1 MKQYLV
7 SIPEEEEAFF
17 IKLMKS
23 INFIDFTTDNNPYDI
38 PESHKAIV
46 RERIVKYG
54 SDKNNYLS
62 REAFDGKIKSRNR
75 VVVS

>member
-23 INFIDFTTDNNPYDI
+23 INFIDFTTEDNSFDI
-38 PESHKAIV
+38 PDSHKTIV
-46 RERIVKYG
+46 RERIVNYG

-62 REAFDGKIKSRNR
+62 RETFDRKIKSRNR